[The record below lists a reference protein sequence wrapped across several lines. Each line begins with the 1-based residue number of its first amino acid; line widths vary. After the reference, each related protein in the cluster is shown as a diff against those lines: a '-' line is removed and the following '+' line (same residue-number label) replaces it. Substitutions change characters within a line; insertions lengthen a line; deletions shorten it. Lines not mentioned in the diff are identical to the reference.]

1 MREYFIPGRNLP
13 KTYHE
18 ALFFLEEC
26 GEISDCADWNTKQKE
41 ISVTM
46 FVENPLAEPMISK
59 CFIGGAYELQQYV
72 MEMLDGIL
80 DFEVEKGNWDYTYHQ
95 RYADQ
100 YQFVIDELRRNP
112 SSRRAVMDIRDKLTD
127 MYSNDPACF
136 CKDTKILTPDGKRN
150 IQDIKDGDKVY
161 SYDYEKDD
169 YIATTVYDCFS
180 KIDECIKITTF
191 FGELDVS
198 KDQKVLTN
206 KGWKYAKEITCD
218 DKILYSDLNLEQRPR
233 SLWCLI
239 GCLIG
244 DGWLTTPTVRARN
257 IRRKDIG
264 LSIHP
269 KSNEINTYNLLSEF
283 TKNKIS
289 TRSYVVNSELVCNNR
304 TSKKYTVSD
313 YRLHDLLMNYIP
325 CGRKTS
331 GEMLF
336 DANDMADENIIDFL
350 TGLYSAEGCLSYHGE
365 SKNVPF
371 IELTMAWEKC
381 VDMIDFM
388 LNRIHIE
395 HHYYKYKDRFKISIT
410 GLYPILQFINSG
422 IDFRYDSRKQIKFQM
437 LKYYCHKTLS
447 DPHYAQ
453 NGTLLWAAHDI
464 ELRQNSM
471 YVPIDSIETIGQ
483 HEVFD
488 FTTEDSNHTIIA
500 NNIICHNCMQHI
512 QFFIRDNKLHM
523 KVLFRSNDA
532 VKAAFMNAFAL
543 IMLQKRVADEL
554 GVEVGTYTHRAN
566 SFHCYER
573 DFDLLHNYVKR
584 YVNSEDLTYDY
595 VDDWKDDMEEAIP
608 MILQKVEELKTHE

>member
-127 MYSNDPACF
+127 MYSDDPA
-136 CKDTKILTPDGKRN
+136 
-150 IQDIKDGDKVY
+150 
-161 SYDYEKDD
+161 
-169 YIATTVYDCFS
+169 
-180 KIDECIKITTF
+180 
-191 FGELDVS
+191 
-198 KDQKVLTN
+198 
-206 KGWKYAKEITCD
+206 
-218 DKILYSDLNLEQRPR
+218 
-233 SLWCLI
+233 
-239 GCLIG
+239 
-244 DGWLTTPTVRARN
+244 
-257 IRRKDIG
+257 
-264 LSIHP
+264 
-269 KSNEINTYNLLSEF
+269 
-283 TKNKIS
+283 
-289 TRSYVVNSELVCNNR
+289 
-304 TSKKYTVSD
+304 
-313 YRLHDLLMNYIP
+313 
-325 CGRKTS
+325 
-331 GEMLF
+331 
-336 DANDMADENIIDFL
+336 
-350 TGLYSAEGCLSYHGE
+350 
-365 SKNVPF
+365 
-371 IELTMAWEKC
+371 
-381 VDMIDFM
+381 
-388 LNRIHIE
+388 
-395 HHYYKYKDRFKISIT
+395 
-410 GLYPILQFINSG
+410 
-422 IDFRYDSRKQIKFQM
+422 
-437 LKYYCHKTLS
+437 
-447 DPHYAQ
+447 
-453 NGTLLWAAHDI
+453 
-464 ELRQNSM
+464 
-471 YVPIDSIETIGQ
+471 
-483 HEVFD
+483 
-488 FTTEDSNHTIIA
+488 
-500 NNIICHNCMQHI
+500 CMQHI
-512 QFFIRDNKLHM
+512 QFFIRNNKLHM

-608 MILQKVEELKTHE
+608 MIMEKVEELKTHE